1 MTTHNLDESLQS
13 AYKKGHSTETEFIKV
28 QNDFL
33 RAIDNRDSVIL
44 LMLDLSAAFDTVHH
58 SILLTRLSNSY
69 GLSGVV
75 LDWFRSYLTSRKQY
89 IVVEICKSLLR
100 DLDRGVPQRSVLDPL
115 LYLLYTS
122 SIAKLIN

>member
-1 MTTHNLDESLQS
+1 MTTHDLDESLQS

-69 GLSGVV
+69 GLRGVV

-100 DLDRGVPQRSVLDPL
+100 DLDRGVPQRSVSDPL

>member
-1 MTTHNLDESLQS
+1 MTTHDLDESLQS

-69 GLSGVV
+69 GLRGVV